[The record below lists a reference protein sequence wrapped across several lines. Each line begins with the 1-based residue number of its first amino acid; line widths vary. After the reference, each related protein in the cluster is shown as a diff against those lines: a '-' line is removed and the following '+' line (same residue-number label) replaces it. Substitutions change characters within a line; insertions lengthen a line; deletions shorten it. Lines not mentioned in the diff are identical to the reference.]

1 MPAGEGQELI
11 GCYVRREILE
21 AVDRQAKLLGIS
33 RSEYLRRALLHY
45 LREAEE
51 EAEKVGE
58 LLGRH
63 KGEESK

>member
-1 MPAGEGQELI
+1 
-11 GCYVRREILE
+11 VRSGSF
-21 AVDRQAKLLGIS
+21 VS
-33 RSEYLRRALLHY
+33 RSELIRAALLHY

-51 EAEKVGE
+51 EAEKLGE